1 MPTMNVNLPDDLA
14 EFVAEQ
20 IRDGGYG
27 NQSEVARDGLRLLR
41 ARRDKRRALLAAL
54 EAGHADI
61 AAGRTKPLT
70 RELLRE
76 IAERAAERATRSAA
90 DDDT

>member
-1 MPTMNVNLPDDLA
+1 MNVNLTDDLA
-14 EFVAEQ
+14 EFVAEE

-27 NQSEVARDGLRLLR
+27 NQSEVAREGLRLLR

-61 AAGRTKPLT
+61 KAGRTKPLSD
-70 RELLRE
+70 ELLRD
-76 IAERAAERATRSAA
+76 IAARGRPDGSDRNA
-90 DDDT
+90 

>member
-1 MPTMNVNLPDDLA
+1 MNVNLTEELA

-41 ARRDKRRALLAAL
+41 ARRDKRRALLSAL
-54 EAGHADI
+54 EVGHTDTVG
-61 AAGRTKPLT
+61 GRTKPLT
-70 RELLRE
+70 DELLRE
-76 IAERAAERATRSAA
+76 IAARGRPRASDRKA
-90 DDDT
+90 